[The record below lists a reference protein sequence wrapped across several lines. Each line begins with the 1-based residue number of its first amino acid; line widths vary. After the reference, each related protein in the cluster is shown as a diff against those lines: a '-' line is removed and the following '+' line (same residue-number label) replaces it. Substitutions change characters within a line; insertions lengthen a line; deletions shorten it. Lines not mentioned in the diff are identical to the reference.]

1 MIVALAGRRID
12 APDAANP
19 VFPVAS
25 VDRVRESIRKLFE
38 DERATALVSS
48 AACGAD
54 LLALEAAG
62 GLGMRRRIV
71 LPFEPDRFRESS
83 VIDRPGDWGS
93 LFDEVIAEVKDKGD
107 LVDLKLDSEADESY
121 VQANHAILQEALNL
135 AGSSSDGVS
144 AVLVWNG
151 ASRGESDITSAFG
164 DAARALGWRVL
175 EVSTL

>member
-25 VDRVRESIRKLFE
+25 VDRVRESIRRLLE
-38 DERATALVSS
+38 DEGATALVSS

-62 GLGMRRRIV
+62 WLGIRRRVV
-71 LPFEPDRFRESS
+71 LPFEPGRFRETS
-83 VIDRPGDWGS
+83 VMDRPGDWGP
-93 LFDEVIAEVKDKGD
+93 LFDKVIAEVSAKGD
-107 LVDLKLDSEADESY
+107 LVNLKLDSKDDESY
-121 VQANHAILQEALNL
+121 VQANRAILHEALNL
-135 AGSSSDGVS
+135 AGSSHDRVS

-151 ASRGESDITSAFG
+151 VSRGESDITSAFG
-164 DAARALGWRVL
+164 EAARSLGWKVL

>member
-25 VDRVRESIRKLFE
+25 VDRVRASIRRLLE
-38 DERATALVSS
+38 DEGATALVSS

-71 LPFEPDRFRESS
+71 LPFEPGRFRESS

-93 LFDEVIAEVKDKGD
+93 LFDKVIAEVRDKGD

-121 VQANHAILQEALNL
+121 VQANHAILHEALNL

-144 AVLVWNG
+144 AVLLWNG